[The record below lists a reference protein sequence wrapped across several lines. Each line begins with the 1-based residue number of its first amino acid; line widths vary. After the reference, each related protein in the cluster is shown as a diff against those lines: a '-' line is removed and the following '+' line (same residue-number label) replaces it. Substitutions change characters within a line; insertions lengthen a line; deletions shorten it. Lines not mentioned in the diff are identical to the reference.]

1 MKLAGDLQI
10 ILPWTHCVVLCCVVL
25 CCVVLCC
32 VVLCCVVL
40 CCVVLCCVVL
50 AKIGTLFRDYMN
62 I

>member
-1 MKLAGDLQI
+1 
-10 ILPWTHCVVLCCVVL
+10 
-25 CCVVLCC
+25 
-32 VVLCCVVL
+32 VL